1 MNIPAL
7 LSTDERVKILRGVIY
22 REEKLNVNQMAKA
35 LRLSKGMISKYFNY
49 LCREGVMK
57 RAGKDF
63 RVQDNVR
70 TKALRILLNL
80 DMFDTALFKKYR
92 FVKSAG
98 LYGSMARGTN
108 TERSDV
114 DLWIYMEKTKEED
127 MARLTGDLQK
137 KLGNVR
143 PLYLTD
149 ERIAHLKNEDVVFYH
164 ALIFGSIIVYGVG
177 IEAV

>member
-7 LSTDERVKILRGVIY
+7 LSTDERVKILREVIY

-35 LRLSKGMISKYFNY
+35 LRLSNGMISKYFNY
-49 LCREGVMK
+49 LCKERVMK
-57 RAGKDF
+57 KTGKDF
-63 RVQDNVR
+63 RIQDNVR
-70 TKALRILLNL
+70 TKALKILLNL
-80 DMFDTALFKKYR
+80 DMFDMTLFKKYR

-98 LYGSMARGTN
+98 LYGSMAHGTN

-114 DLWIYMEKTKEED
+114 NLWIYTEKTKEED
-127 MARLTGDLQK
+127 MARLTSDLRK
-137 KLGNVR
+137 KQGNIR

-149 ERIAHLKNEDVVFYH
+149 ERIAHLKSEDVVFYH
-164 ALIFGSIIVYGVG
+164 TLIFGSIIVYGDG